1 MKTALILAIT
11 ALCFFCPNALRAEE
25 TAHECRV
32 FGLFQADCVEHLR
45 EVTKK
50 LSGVTLVKADHRT
63 GTATFRMDAEKLFPD
78 AKSPEQV
85 IEKLGSRLNG
95 ESRGVF
101 ETYLLSAL
109 PRKKQKEVNISIAGL
124 DCKGCS
130 YGAYLAVYKIDG
142 VENATASFKEGAV
155 TAWIDP
161 NKTNRAALEEALT
174 KRGVTV
180 KAD

>member
-1 MKTALILAIT
+1 MKPILILPLT
-11 ALCFFCPNALRAEE
+11 ALCFFFPNALMAEE
-25 TAHECRV
+25 TDHECRV
-32 FGLFQADCVEHLR
+32 LGLFQADCVEDLR
-45 EVTKK
+45 EVMKK
-50 LSGVTLVKADHRT
+50 LSGVTLVKADHKT
-63 GTATFRMDAEKLFPD
+63 GTATFRMDAEKVFPD
-78 AKSPEQV
+78 AKSPEQI
-85 IEKLGSRLNG
+85 IEKLRSRLSG

-101 ETYLLSAL
+101 ETHPLSAL

-142 VENATASFKEGAV
+142 VENATASFKKGAV

-161 NKTNRAALEEALT
+161 NKTNRPALEEALT

-180 KAD
+180 KAE

>member
-1 MKTALILAIT
+1 
-11 ALCFFCPNALRAEE
+11 
-25 TAHECRV
+25 
-32 FGLFQADCVEHLR
+32 
-45 EVTKK
+45 
-50 LSGVTLVKADHRT
+50 
-63 GTATFRMDAEKLFPD
+63 
-78 AKSPEQV
+78 
-85 IEKLGSRLNG
+85 
-95 ESRGVF
+95 
-101 ETYLLSAL
+101 
-109 PRKKQKEVNISIAGL
+109 VNISIAGL
-124 DCKGCS
+124 DCTGCS